1 MAEQLLGT
9 LGFLGLGNMGRAIL
23 CGLLEQKTVAPRQV
37 FFYDPHQERQREGLR
52 LGATHKE
59 GPAELAQASD
69 ILVLA
74 VKPQQMGEALGQVA
88 PGCHEGLLTISV
100 AAGISTRFIE
110 DRLGSSVHV
119 VRTMP
124 NTPALVN
131 AGATAFAL
139 GQGCPASNASV
150 VRTIFQAVGI
160 VEEVAEDRMDAVT
173 SLSGSGPAYFFYMVE
188 CLTAAA
194 VAEGLP
200 RDQAARLAGQT
211 LLGAGTLLTQ
221 SGENAAD
228 LRKRVTSKGG
238 ATEAALEQLRQLDLE
253 STVREAVRAAAN
265 RSKELGAGE

>member
-9 LGFLGLGNMGRAIL
+9 VGFLGLGNMGRAIL

-37 FFYDPHQERQREGLR
+37 VFYDPHGERQREGLR
-52 LGATHKE
+52 LGATHAE
-59 GPAELAQASD
+59 GPAELAQVSD
-69 ILVLA
+69 VLLLG
-74 VKPQQMGEALGQVA
+74 VKPQQMGDALSQVA
-88 PGCHEGLLTISV
+88 PGCHDGLLAISV

-110 DRLGSSVHV
+110 DRLGPAVHV

-131 AGATAFAL
+131 AGTTAFAL
-139 GQGCPASNASV
+139 GQGCPSSAAPI
-150 VRTIFQAVGI
+150 VRTIFEAVGI

-200 RDQAARLAGQT
+200 REQAARLAGQT
-211 LLGAGTLLTQ
+211 LMGAGTLLTQ
-221 SGENAAD
+221 SGEDAAD
-228 LRKRVTSKGG
+228 LRQRVTSKGG
-238 ATEAALEQLRQLDLE
+238 ATEAALEQLRKLDLE
-253 STVREAVRAAAN
+253 NTVREAVRAAAN
-265 RSKELGAGE
+265 RSKELGAGG